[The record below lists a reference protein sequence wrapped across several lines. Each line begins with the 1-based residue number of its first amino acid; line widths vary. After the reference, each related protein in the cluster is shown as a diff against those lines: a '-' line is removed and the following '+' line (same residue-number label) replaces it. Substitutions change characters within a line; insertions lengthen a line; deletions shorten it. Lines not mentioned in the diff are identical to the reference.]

1 MEIYEKI
8 NSEYGNVGNFQNPI
22 LENILKNLD
31 ELGLLQYM
39 ENARYPKDPN
49 GNSLDEYSIKKY
61 DNLNGSGNSASAL
74 EIMIDA
80 ISRGILKGLQEGF
93 TQNIPGVLVPIDS
106 DGSSNIGF
114 KSSIQE
120 NALLQKVNLSTCTNT
135 HEAILVL
142 AQELNLIKLGILGL
156 GVDIP
161 NQLPIPS
168 NKALIK

>member
-8 NSEYGNVGNFQNPI
+8 NYEYGNIGNFQNPI

-31 ELGLLQYM
+31 ELGMLKFM
-39 ENARYPKDPN
+39 ENARNPKDPS
-49 GNSLDEYSIKKY
+49 GNSLNDYSIKKY
-61 DNLNGSGNSASAL
+61 ENLNGVGNEASAM

-93 TQNIPGVLVPIDS
+93 QQTLPGVSIPVNS

-114 KSSIQE
+114 KSSVSE
-120 NALLQKVNLSTCTNT
+120 DLLLQKVNLSTCTNT
-135 HEAILVL
+135 HEAIVLL

-156 GVDIP
+156 GIDIP

-168 NKALIK
+168 NKATLK